1 MNSSKTKGFTL
12 IELMIVVAIIGIL
25 AAIAAPAY
33 RTYTDRSAFSEVIL
47 ATSEY
52 KSAIYTA
59 ILTKSPSSLGD
70 LDAGQLGIPA
80 NSGGYNRV
88 GSITVSNG
96 VITAEGAGGS
106 LAGVTFILTP
116 SGLTPPITWTKSG
129 SCITLG
135 IC

>member
-1 MNSSKTKGFTL
+1 MNTLKAKGFTL

-25 AAIAAPAY
+25 AAVAAPAY
-33 RTYTDRSAFSEVIL
+33 RAYTDRSAFSEVIL

-59 ILTKSPSSLGD
+59 ILTKSPTSLAD
-70 LDAGQLGIPA
+70 LDAGKLGIPQ
-80 NSGGYNRV
+80 NNTGYNRV
-88 GSITVSNG
+88 GSVTVSNG

-116 SGLTPPITWTKSG
+116 NGITPPVTWTQSG
-129 SCITLG
+129 TCVTLG
-135 IC
+135 LC